1 MLYWTIKFTI
11 ISIIFI
17 CLVHHLISFFTST
30 LTVPKI
36 KDLVN
41 IPKQKYESMY
51 NVISNQTQNQVNE
64 RMIDNESYKESLLP
78 KVNVEDNMKKELKSF
93 LKSQMEESQDK
104 IGVSNITDLNY
115 TTTSNSFSFINE

>member
-41 IPKQKYESMY
+41 VPKQKYESMY
-51 NVISNQTQNQVNE
+51 NVISNQDE
-64 RMIDNESYKESLLP
+64 RTINNESYKESLLP
-78 KVNVEDNMKKELKSF
+78 KVNIEDNMKKELKFF
-93 LKSQMEESQDK
+93 LKSQMNESQDK
-104 IGVSNITDLNY
+104 IGVSNITDLDY

>member
-51 NVISNQTQNQVNE
+51 NVISNENHINE
-64 RMIDNESYKESLLP
+64 RMIHNESYKESLLP
-78 KVNVEDNMKKELKSF
+78 KANVEDNMKKELKSF
-93 LKSQMEESQDK
+93 LKSQMESPDK

-115 TTTSNSFSFINE
+115 TNTSNSFSFINE